1 MPLALAMGGA
11 AAAQTEVKVALIAPM
26 SGPWARQ
33 GDLMLK
39 GANLAIEHI
48 NAAGGIKSMGGAK
61 MKLLVFDAG
70 DSVEKAKNAAQ
81 RMVAQEPDLVG
92 ATGSWLSS
100 FTLGVTEV
108 TERADLPVLTLSY
121 SDQITARGFKYVF
134 QTSMPGGAQAV
145 AAMPA
150 ILKLA
155 EAATGKKPATV
166 GIIQDNTAA
175 SVSFAKPM
183 REGGLAKLGLKLV
196 VDETFTP
203 PLSDCTPL
211 IQKVRSSRPEI
222 LLLLPTA
229 ISDDKMCV
237 EKMSEMGLG
246 KGRVPAISNGAHI
259 GGPDMLKNSTK
270 EIVEGLMTV
279 VGNWPAKGHE
289 KIAEEFVKKTGEPWI
304 TQDSLSTYGD
314 MWIFK
319 EALEKA
325 GAADKKKV
333 AEAIRTMDS
342 REGSAKF
349 FPGGRMKFDEQGR
362 RVDADLDHR
371 AVAERR
377 ADDGL
382 SGGVGGREAD
392 LAEAVVRSTARG
404 VLPSPLAGRGWG
416 EEPGE
421 RDVRRASPHPR
432 SLRDRPSPQGGG

>member
-1 MPLALAMGGA
+1 MNTLLMRLLTAAVMVAAVLPLPAGA
-11 AAAQTEVKVALIAPM
+11 QGKEVKVALIAPF

-39 GANLAIEHI
+39 GAQMAVDDI
-48 NAAGGIKSMGGAK
+48 NGQGGIKALGGAK
-61 MKLLVFDAG
+61 MKIVVIDAG
-70 DSVEKAKNAAQ
+70 DSIEKAKNAAQ

-100 FTLGVTEV
+100 FTLSVTEV
-108 TERADLPVLTLSY
+108 TERAELPVLTLSY
-121 SDQITARGFKYVF
+121 SDAITSRGFKYVF
-134 QTSMPGGAQAV
+134 QTSLGGGAQAV
-145 AAMPA
+145 SALPA

-155 EAATGKKPATV
+155 EDATGKKPASA
-166 GIIQDNTAA
+166 GIVMDNTAA
-175 SVSFAKPM
+175 SVSFSKPM

-222 LLLLPTA
+222 LLLLPTS
-229 ISDDKMCV
+229 ISDDKLCV

-246 KGRVPAISNGAHI
+246 KGRVPTISNGAHI
-259 GGPDMLKNSTK
+259 GAPDMLKNSTK
-270 EIVEGLMTV
+270 EIIEGVMTI

-289 KIAEEFVKKTGEPWI
+289 KIGEEFVQKSGEPWM

-325 GAADKKKV
+325 GSADKKKV

-342 REGSAKF
+342 KEGSAKF

-362 RVDADLDHR
+362 RVDADLVIVQWQNGLPITVYPEAS
-371 AVAERR
+371 AVAK
-377 ADDGL
+377 
-382 SGGVGGREAD
+382 
-392 LAEAVVRSTARG
+392 
-404 VLPSPLAGRGWG
+404 PIWPK
-416 EEPGE
+416 
-421 RDVRRASPHPR
+421 
-432 SLRDRPSPQGGG
+432 Q

>member
-1 MPLALAMGGA
+1 MIDRRALLALPLVVTLGGA
-11 AAAQTEVKVALIAPM
+11 AYAQAEVKVAVIAPT

-33 GDLMLK
+33 GDLMVK

-48 NAAGGIKSMGGAK
+48 NAAGGIKALNGAK

-100 FTLGVTEV
+100 FTLSVTEV
-108 TERADLPVLTLSY
+108 TERAELPVLTLSY
-121 SDQITARGFKYVF
+121 SDAITSRGFKYVF
-134 QTSMPGGAQAV
+134 QTSLGGGAQAV
-145 AAMPA
+145 SALPA

-155 EAATGKKPATV
+155 EDATGKKPASA
-166 GIIQDNTAA
+166 GIVMDNTAA
-175 SVSFAKPM
+175 SVSFSKPM

-222 LLLLPTA
+222 LLLLPTS
-229 ISDDKMCV
+229 ISDDKLCV

-246 KGRVPAISNGAHI
+246 KGRVPTISNGAHI
-259 GGPDMLKNSTK
+259 GAPDMLKNSTK
-270 EIVEGLMTV
+270 EIIEGVMTI

-289 KIAEEFVKKTGEPWI
+289 KIGEEFVQKSGEPWM

-325 GAADKKKV
+325 GSADKKKV

-342 REGSAKF
+342 KEGSAKF

-362 RVDADLDHR
+362 RVDADLVIVQWQNGLPITVYPEAS
-371 AVAERR
+371 AVAK
-377 ADDGL
+377 
-382 SGGVGGREAD
+382 
-392 LAEAVVRSTARG
+392 
-404 VLPSPLAGRGWG
+404 PIWPK
-416 EEPGE
+416 
-421 RDVRRASPHPR
+421 
-432 SLRDRPSPQGGG
+432 Q

>member
-1 MPLALAMGGA
+1 MIDRRALLALPLVATLGGA
-11 AAAQTEVKVALIAPM
+11 AYAQTEVKVAVIAPT

-33 GDLMLK
+33 GDLMVK

-48 NAAGGIKSMGGAK
+48 NAAGGIKALNGAK
-61 MKLLVFDAG
+61 MKLLIFDAG

-92 ATGSWLSS
+92 ATGAWLSS
-100 FTLGVTEV
+100 FTLSVTEV
-108 TERADLPVLTLSY
+108 TERAELPVLTLSY
-121 SDQITARGFKYVF
+121 SDAITSRGFKYVF
-134 QTSMPGGAQAV
+134 QTSLGGGAQAV
-145 AAMPA
+145 SALPA

-155 EAATGKKPATV
+155 EASTGKKPASV
-166 GIIQDNTAA
+166 GIVMDNTAA

-229 ISDDKMCV
+229 ISDDKLCV

-246 KGRVPAISNGAHI
+246 KGRVPTISNGAHI
-259 GGPDMLKNSTK
+259 GAPDMLKNSTK
-270 EIVEGLMTV
+270 EIIEGVMTV

-289 KIAEEFVKKTGEPWI
+289 KIGEEFVQKSGEPWM

-319 EALEKA
+319 EAMEKA
-325 GAADKKKV
+325 GSADKKKV

-342 REGSAKF
+342 KEGSAKF

-362 RVDADLDHR
+362 RVDADLIIVQWQNGLPITVYPEAS
-371 AVAERR
+371 AVAK
-377 ADDGL
+377 
-382 SGGVGGREAD
+382 
-392 LAEAVVRSTARG
+392 
-404 VLPSPLAGRGWG
+404 PIWPK
-416 EEPGE
+416 
-421 RDVRRASPHPR
+421 
-432 SLRDRPSPQGGG
+432 Q

>member
-1 MPLALAMGGA
+1 MNRRTLLGLSLALGISGA
-11 AAAQTEVKVALIAPM
+11 AQAQTEVKVGLIAPLT
-26 SGPWARQ
+26 GPWARQ

-48 NAAGGIKSMGGAK
+48 NAAGGVKALNGAK
-61 MKLLVFDAG
+61 LKLLTFDAG
-70 DSVEKAKNAAQ
+70 DTVEKAKNAAQ

-92 ATGSWLSS
+92 VTGAWLSS

-108 TERADLPVLTLSY
+108 TERAELPVLTLSY
-121 SDQITARGFKYVF
+121 SDALTARGFKYIF

-145 AAMPA
+145 SAMPA

-155 EAATGKKPATV
+155 ESATGKKPQTV

-175 SVSFAKPM
+175 SVAFAKPM
-183 REGGLAKLGLKLV
+183 REGGLDKLGLKLL

-211 IQKVRSSRPEI
+211 IQKVRSQRPEI

-246 KGRVPAISNGAHI
+246 KGRIPVISNGAHI

-279 VGNWPAKGHE
+279 VGNWPAKGQE
-289 KIAEEFVKKTGEPWI
+289 QIAEEFVKKTGEPWI

-314 MWIFK
+314 MWILK

-325 GAADKKKV
+325 GVADKKKV
-333 AEAIRTMDS
+333 AEAIRAMDS

-362 RVDADLDHR
+362 RVDADLVIVQWQNGVPITVYPEAS
-371 AVAERR
+371 AVAK
-377 ADDGL
+377 
-382 SGGVGGREAD
+382 
-392 LAEAVVRSTARG
+392 
-404 VLPSPLAGRGWG
+404 PIWPK
-416 EEPGE
+416 
-421 RDVRRASPHPR
+421 
-432 SLRDRPSPQGGG
+432 Q

>member
-1 MPLALAMGGA
+1 MLNRRALLAVPLALGMGGA
-11 AAAQTEVKVALIAPM
+11 ALAQSEVKVGLIAPM

-48 NAAGGIKSMGGAK
+48 NAQGGIKALNGAK
-61 MKLLVFDAG
+61 LKLLTFDAG

-92 ATGSWLSS
+92 VTGAWLSS

-108 TERADLPVLTLSY
+108 TERAELPVLTLSY
-121 SDQITARGFKYVF
+121 SDQITARGFKFVF
-134 QTSMPGGAQAV
+134 QTSLGGGAQAV
-145 AAMPA
+145 SAMPA

-155 EAATGKKPATV
+155 ESATGKKPATV

-175 SVSFAKPM
+175 SVSFTKPM
-183 REGGLAKLGLKLV
+183 REGGLEKLGLKLL

-211 IQKVRSSRPEI
+211 IQKVRSQRPEI

-246 KGRVPAISNGAHI
+246 KGRIPVISNGAHI

-270 EIVEGLMTV
+270 EIVEGVMTV

-314 MWIFK
+314 MWILK

-333 AEAIRTMDS
+333 AEAIRAMDT
-342 REGSAKF
+342 RDGPAKF

-362 RVDADLDHR
+362 RVDADLVIVQWQNGLPITVYPEAS
-371 AVAERR
+371 AVAK
-377 ADDGL
+377 
-382 SGGVGGREAD
+382 
-392 LAEAVVRSTARG
+392 
-404 VLPSPLAGRGWG
+404 PIW
-416 EEPGE
+416 
-421 RDVRRASPHPR
+421 PR
-432 SLRDRPSPQGGG
+432 Q

>member
-1 MPLALAMGGA
+1 MIDRRALLTLPLVVTLGGTA
-11 AAAQTEVKVALIAPM
+11 YAQAEVKVAVIAPT

-33 GDLMLK
+33 GDLMVK

-48 NAAGGIKSMGGAK
+48 NAAGGIKALNGAK

-100 FTLGVTEV
+100 FTLSVTEV
-108 TERADLPVLTLSY
+108 TERAELPVLTLSY
-121 SDQITARGFKYVF
+121 SDAITSRGFKYVF
-134 QTSMPGGAQAV
+134 QTSLGGGAQAV
-145 AAMPA
+145 SALPA

-155 EAATGKKPATV
+155 EDATGKKPASA
-166 GIIQDNTAA
+166 GIVMDNTAA
-175 SVSFAKPM
+175 SVSFSKPM

-222 LLLLPTA
+222 LLLLPTS
-229 ISDDKMCV
+229 ISDDKLCV

-246 KGRVPAISNGAHI
+246 KGRVPTISNGAHI
-259 GGPDMLKNSTK
+259 GAPDMLKNSTK
-270 EIVEGLMTV
+270 EIIEGVMTI

-289 KIAEEFVKKTGEPWI
+289 KIGEEFVQKSGEPWM

-319 EALEKA
+319 EAMEKA
-325 GAADKKKV
+325 GSSDKKKV

-342 REGSAKF
+342 KEGSAKF

-362 RVDADLDHR
+362 RVDADLVIVQWQNGLPITVYPEAS
-371 AVAERR
+371 AVAK
-377 ADDGL
+377 
-382 SGGVGGREAD
+382 
-392 LAEAVVRSTARG
+392 
-404 VLPSPLAGRGWG
+404 PIWPK
-416 EEPGE
+416 
-421 RDVRRASPHPR
+421 
-432 SLRDRPSPQGGG
+432 Q

>member
-1 MPLALAMGGA
+1 MIDRRALLALPLVATLGGA
-11 AAAQTEVKVALIAPM
+11 AYAQTEVKVAVIAPT

-33 GDLMLK
+33 GDLMVK

-48 NAAGGIKSMGGAK
+48 NAAGGIKALNGAK
-61 MKLLVFDAG
+61 MKLLIFDAG

-81 RMVAQEPDLVG
+81 RMVSQEPDLAG
-92 ATGSWLSS
+92 ATGAWLSS
-100 FTLGVTEV
+100 FTLSVTEV
-108 TERADLPVLTLSY
+108 TERAELPVLTLSY
-121 SDQITARGFKYVF
+121 SDAITSRGFKYVF
-134 QTSMPGGAQAV
+134 QTSLGGGAQATS
-145 AAMPA
+145 ALPA

-155 EAATGKKPATV
+155 EASTGKKPASI
-166 GIIQDNTAA
+166 GIVQDNTAA

-229 ISDDKMCV
+229 ISDDKLCV

-246 KGRVPAISNGAHI
+246 KGRVPTISNGAHI
-259 GGPDMLKNSTK
+259 GAPDMLKNSTK
-270 EIVEGLMTV
+270 EIIEGVMTV

-289 KIAEEFVKKTGEPWI
+289 KIGEEFVQKSGEPWM

-325 GAADKKKV
+325 GSADKKKV

-342 REGSAKF
+342 KDGSAKF

-362 RVDADLDHR
+362 RVDADLVIVQWQNGLPITVYPEAS
-371 AVAERR
+371 AVAK
-377 ADDGL
+377 
-382 SGGVGGREAD
+382 
-392 LAEAVVRSTARG
+392 
-404 VLPSPLAGRGWG
+404 PIWPK
-416 EEPGE
+416 
-421 RDVRRASPHPR
+421 
-432 SLRDRPSPQGGG
+432 Q

>member
-1 MPLALAMGGA
+1 MIDRRALLALPLVLTLGGA
-11 AAAQTEVKVALIAPM
+11 ATAQTEVKVAVIAPT

-33 GDLMLK
+33 GDLMVK

-48 NAAGGIKSMGGAK
+48 NAAGGIKALNGAK

-100 FTLGVTEV
+100 FTLSVTEV
-108 TERADLPVLTLSY
+108 TERAELPVLTLSY
-121 SDQITARGFKYVF
+121 SDAITSRGFKYVF
-134 QTSMPGGAQAV
+134 QTSLGGGAQAV
-145 AAMPA
+145 SALPA

-155 EAATGKKPATV
+155 EDATGKKPASA
-166 GIIQDNTAA
+166 GIVMDNTAA
-175 SVSFAKPM
+175 SVSFSKPM

-222 LLLLPTA
+222 LLLLPTS
-229 ISDDKMCV
+229 ISDDKLCV

-246 KGRVPAISNGAHI
+246 KGRVPTISNGAHI
-259 GGPDMLKNSTK
+259 GAPDMLKNSTK
-270 EIVEGLMTV
+270 EIIEGVMTI

-289 KIAEEFVKKTGEPWI
+289 KIGAEFVQKSGEPWM

-319 EALEKA
+319 EAMEKA
-325 GAADKKKV
+325 GSADKKKV

-342 REGSAKF
+342 KEGSAKF

-362 RVDADLDHR
+362 RVDADLVIVQWQNGLPITVYPEAS
-371 AVAERR
+371 AVAK
-377 ADDGL
+377 
-382 SGGVGGREAD
+382 
-392 LAEAVVRSTARG
+392 
-404 VLPSPLAGRGWG
+404 PIWPK
-416 EEPGE
+416 
-421 RDVRRASPHPR
+421 
-432 SLRDRPSPQGGG
+432 Q

>member
-1 MPLALAMGGA
+1 LATP
-11 AAAQTEVKVALIAPM
+11 AAAQTEVKVGLIAPM

-48 NAAGGIKSMGGAK
+48 NAAGGIKALNGAK
-61 MKLLVFDAG
+61 LKLLTFDAG

-92 ATGSWLSS
+92 VTGAWLSS

-108 TERADLPVLTLSY
+108 TERAELSVLTLSY
-121 SDQITARGFKYVF
+121 SDALTARGFKYIF
-134 QTSMPGGAQAV
+134 QTSLGGGAQAV
-145 AAMPA
+145 SAMPA

-155 EAATGKKPATV
+155 EASTGKKPTTV
-166 GIIQDNTAA
+166 GIVMDNTAA
-175 SVSFAKPM
+175 AVAFSKPM
-183 REGGLAKLGLKLV
+183 REGGLDKLGLKLL

-211 IQKVRSSRPEI
+211 IQKVRSTRPEI

-246 KGRVPAISNGAHI
+246 KGRIPVISNGAHI
-259 GGPDMLKNSTK
+259 GAPDMLKNSTK
-270 EIVEGLMTV
+270 EIIEGVMTI
-279 VGNWPAKGHE
+279 VGNWPGKGHE
-289 KIAEEFVKKTGEPWI
+289 KIAEEFVKKTGEPWM

-314 MWIFK
+314 MWILK

-333 AEAIRTMDS
+333 AEAIRAMDS
-342 REGSAKF
+342 RDGSAKF
-349 FPGGRMKFDEQGR
+349 FPGGRMKFDETGR
-362 RVDADLDHR
+362 RVDADLVIVQWQNGVPVTVYPEAS
-371 AVAERR
+371 AVAK
-377 ADDGL
+377 
-382 SGGVGGREAD
+382 
-392 LAEAVVRSTARG
+392 
-404 VLPSPLAGRGWG
+404 PIW
-416 EEPGE
+416 
-421 RDVRRASPHPR
+421 PR
-432 SLRDRPSPQGGG
+432 P